1 MADEVAPTPAAAPV
15 TAPTSA
21 PTQQAPPVAPPVQA
35 APVSQPVAPVQQQP
49 PAAAPAP
56 SQPTTPVQQT
66 PPATPPA
73 APPTPPAAPLFNTES
88 LTGLGIDPS
97 KFETPQQLIDALAQQ
112 AREQQ
117 SALRFV
123 SSQMQGRQP
132 SAPATPP
139 ATPAEE
145 WSAEKHLQSQWS
157 LPQPDPQWADL
168 IKSGVVVQQDGEYVS
183 ANPANVWVEQFLPAM
198 NNYESERRGYLQ
210 SYLENPLKKTYEAI
224 KDPIERMVSERVKQ
238 EIAEAYQK
246 ERREQFVD
254 SWFKENDKDL
264 YSETRVNPMTG
275 EETKILSPWAQQVQD
290 FCDELKSSGV
300 TDVARQLQLAMRA
313 IPKPTPAAT
322 AAPQPAAPTPAPT
335 PAPEPTSWL
344 QDTYA
349 KAGNNGDG
357 NGAPVRLPNGTDRP
371 NLDTFFLDRMKQMS
385 TG

>member
-1 MADEVAPTPAAAPV
+1 MADEATPTPTPEPAPAPIAATVA
-15 TAPTSA
+15 A

-35 APVSQPVAPVQQQP
+35 APVAPPQP
-49 PAAAPAP
+49 PPVAAAPAP
-56 SQPTTPVQQT
+56 IQPSSPVQQAPPSAS
-66 PPATPPA
+66 PPAPQ
-73 APPTPPAAPLFNTES
+73 FNTES
-88 LTGLGIDPS
+88 LNGLGIDPS

-145 WSAEKHLQSQWS
+145 WSAEKHLQSQWTI
-157 LPQPDPQWADL
+157 PQPDPQWAGL
-168 IKSGVVVQQDGEYVS
+168 IKSGVVIQQDGEYVS

-275 EETKILSPWAQQVQD
+275 EETKILSPWAQQIQD

-322 AAPQPAAPTPAPT
+322 AAPQPAAPTPTPTPT